1 MVFYMLTCFNVLKSP
16 ILHVIFLQNL
26 PTKNNLDPIFY
37 RTLFYY
43 FRLVI
48 SPGADHGFMWLSV
61 PLRAHSVQIYVCW
74 L

>member
-48 SPGADHGFMWLSV
+48 SPGADHGFM
-61 PLRAHSVQIYVCW
+61 
-74 L
+74 